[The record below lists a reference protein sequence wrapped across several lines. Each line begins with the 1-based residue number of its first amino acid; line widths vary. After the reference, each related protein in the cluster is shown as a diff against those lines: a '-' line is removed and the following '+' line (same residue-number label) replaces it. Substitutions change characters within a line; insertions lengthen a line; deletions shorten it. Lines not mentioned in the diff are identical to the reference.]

1 MRLPRLSELQ
11 QIAKQVPRSVR
22 FAVPVFVAIFT
33 ALPMAGFSNMHGTT
47 WVYGQPFP
55 FLDFYDSGGWSLWPR
70 VWKFRVAV
78 DIVFWSVLL
87 EGLALTCSWLHE
99 RYGERFSTRQA
110 FFGFVFGVGICLA
123 EVLCPILYRLSDWA
137 GLGMGPACIP
147 TMIVGTFF
155 GHVFDFDYPLN
166 KVSAVLVLF
175 GCAVPGSLYFARG
188 VKVYRSWSGLAVA
201 TIALACFFF
210 ATSYWLFR

>member
-11 QIAKQVPRSVR
+11 QIAKRVPRSIR
-22 FAVPVFVAIFT
+22 FAVPVLAAIGA
-33 ALPMAGFSNMHGTT
+33 ALPMAGMSNMHGTT
-47 WVYGQPFP
+47 WAYGQPLP
-55 FLDFYDSGGWSLWPR
+55 FLDFYDSGGWSL
-70 VWKFRVAV
+70 VSKFRVGM
-78 DIVFWSVLL
+78 DIFFWSVLL
-87 EGLALTCSWLHE
+87 GGLALTCSWLHE
-99 RYGERFSTRQA
+99 RFGERFSSRQA

-155 GHVFDFDYPLN
+155 AQVFDFDAPLN
-166 KVSAVLVLF
+166 KISAVLVLF
-175 GCAVPGSLYFARG
+175 GCAVPGSLCFARG

-201 TIALACFFF
+201 TIALACFSF
-210 ATSYWLFR
+210 ATLF